1 MRSWRKLGEGLIGWF
16 EYPGGPSHEK
26 LDAIQ
31 RQHVSDEAHLKA
43 LLEAFL
49 LGEGDHQPS
58 WRRVIHALHEAGE
71 SHLAK
76 EIKANAEPVQGECV
90 WDVCE
95 HL

>member
-1 MRSWRKLGEGLIGWF
+1 MLGVKLMDWF
-16 EYPGGPSHEK
+16 EFTGGPCHKK

-49 LGEGDHQPS
+49 LGEGYYQPS
-58 WRRVIHALHEAGE
+58 WRRVIHALHWAGE
-71 SHLAK
+71 SHLAEK
-76 EIKANAEPVQGECV
+76 IKANAEPVQGECV